1 VSFPK
6 PSAAVLWQA
15 IEIYLAHAYADPLPA
30 AVRGRLDTL
39 RATDPTSIYE
49 SPVFERCKNHHSSVA
64 LRLGNHA
71 FPHMKL
77 RIDPAPGGHGFVF
90 FADTH
95 DVHVQAAPRS
105 RDALLFQSLIE
116 QNHTMAASIHS
127 AWAAAKIPTAAT
139 A

>member
-1 VSFPK
+1 MSFPK
-6 PSAAVLWQA
+6 PSAAVLWRA

-39 RATDPTSIYE
+39 RASDPNALYE
-49 SPVFERCKNHHSSVA
+49 SPVFERCKNHPSSLA

-77 RIDPAPGGHGFVF
+77 RIDPAPGGHGFVLF
-90 FADTH
+90 VDTH
-95 DVHVQAAPRS
+95 DQHVQAAPKS
-105 RDALLFQSLIE
+105 RDALLFQGLIA
-116 QNHTMAASIHS
+116 QNHAMAATIHG
-127 AWAAAKIPTAAT
+127 AWATAKIPTAAM